1 MCVDLSVIPT
11 CQFLADLA
19 LLVSVSLSPS
29 VRLPDACFS
38 RITQCF
44 SSTLRTSAKETQLS
58 STALGAIVSDVS
70 ARVWK
75 SVFCHIGDAGSQH
88 QRMLCELTST
98 VLPERH
104 RAVLLRQIWWL
115 ERVLVFE
122 APVHLLVVC
131 AGRTGNKQQDEKRG
145 DRRRCGYSGHGVLPG
160 DEVM

>member
-19 LLVSVSLSPS
+19 LLVSLSLSPS

-44 SSTLRTSAKETQLS
+44 SSTSRASAKETQLA

-88 QRMLCELTST
+88 QRMLC
-98 VLPERH
+98 
-104 RAVLLRQIWWL
+104 
-115 ERVLVFE
+115 
-122 APVHLLVVC
+122 VHLLPPYSQNGTVPSFC
-131 AGRTGNKQQDEKRG
+131 ARYGGLNEYLYSK
-145 DRRRCGYSGHGVLPG
+145 RRCTCWLFAPVGPATSSRTRSAAIAAAAVTV
-160 DEVM
+160 VMVCCPKMK